1 MTTKNLDG
9 TGRID
14 EPTGVLTADKAVKR
28 EGGFDRIRAPRG
40 DRRLPRRPRHFAP
53 YRIARLILLVLALIG
68 AVAIALLVLGLL
80 HVHLVTNHI
89 RIH

>member
-1 MTTKNLDG
+1 MTTQNLDKR
-9 TGRID
+9 GRID
-14 EPTGVLTADKAVKR
+14 EPTGVVTGDEAVKR
-28 EGGFDRIRAPRG
+28 EGGFDQVTAPRE

-89 RIH
+89 RVH